1 MKHVLFR
8 FRHIFVLFPGLIFC
22 LLLSGCQS
30 GRQETSVP
38 EETWTEPVYEATVE
52 LYVYNPCEACREE
65 ENFEDAVRQIVSE
78 ACPDRKLLYR
88 GYNIFKT
95 SDRAYLESRLQEA
108 GLDADEAEPPFALV
122 GNELYE
128 GSYEEVGAKISAA
141 LNTQIR
147 ENAGA
152 VESAEAEEGA
162 ETEKS
167 AEEESSTAAEEGTGT
182 VTEAEDKGSE
192 SGPAADSGGTDS
204 GGAGQIRQRVENAG
218 ETESVLLLFTT
229 WSCESCEGVKEYLNN
244 TLQEE
249 YMLAEEAGGQTTTV
263 TLLECSIMEP
273 ENLRLLEQL
282 MESRQVPDEKQQVP
296 ILFFA
301 GGYLSGEAEIKEKLT
316 GEIVS
321 GNALGMSLEGLTD
334 AEAEKGTEAEGG
346 KMGLWQAA
354 AAGLAGGLNPCA
366 ASMLFMVLSLLLVR
380 GKGFLRGSFSYM
392 AGKFAAYMGMG
403 MGLAGLL
410 SLVEESSFLRF
421 QRILS
426 VIFALLALFLG
437 ILNLLDFWN
446 ARKQEYGKIRAQL
459 PEGLRRLNHRLI
471 RKLQEVPD
479 AWLIPALFVL
489 GAVISAGEF
498 FCAGQ
503 IYAASVF
510 YMVSTGSAGF
520 RVFLLLA
527 VFVLCMCLVQTVFI
541 LIVCKTGN
549 LFKVSGMMREGMPVI
564 KLIYAVFFLLL
575 FVLLLF

>member
-8 FRHIFVLFPGLIFC
+8 FRHIFTLFPGLIFC
-22 LLLSGCQS
+22 LLRSGCQS
-30 GRQETSVP
+30 GKQETSVP

-65 ENFEDAVRQIVSE
+65 ENFEDSVRQIVSE

-128 GSYEEVGAKISAA
+128 GSYEEVGAEISTA
-141 LNTQIR
+141 LGT
-147 ENAGA
+147 
-152 VESAEAEEGA
+152 EAEI
-162 ETEKS
+162 
-167 AEEESSTAAEEGTGT
+167 STAAEERTETG
-182 VTEAEDKGSE
+182 TEAEDEGSE
-192 SGPAADSGGTDS
+192 SGPATDS

-218 ETESVLLLFTT
+218 ETESVLLLFTI

-471 RKLQEVPD
+471 RKLREVPD

-520 RVFLLLA
+520 RVFLLLT

>member
-8 FRHIFVLFPGLIFC
+8 FRHIFTLFPGLIFC

-30 GRQETSVP
+30 GKQETSVP

-65 ENFEDAVRQIVSE
+65 ENFEDSVRQIVSE

-128 GSYEEVGAKISAA
+128 GSYEEVGAEISTA
-141 LNTQIR
+141 LGT
-147 ENAGA
+147 
-152 VESAEAEEGA
+152 EAEI
-162 ETEKS
+162 
-167 AEEESSTAAEEGTGT
+167 STAAEERTETG
-182 VTEAEDKGSE
+182 TEAEDEGSE
-192 SGPAADSGGTDS
+192 SGPATDS

-218 ETESVLLLFTT
+218 ETESVLLLFTI

-471 RKLQEVPD
+471 RKLREVPD

-520 RVFLLLA
+520 RVFLLLT

>member
-8 FRHIFVLFPGLIFC
+8 FRHIFTLFPGLIFC

-30 GRQETSVP
+30 GKQETPVP

-65 ENFEDAVRQIVSE
+65 ENFEDSVRQILSE

-128 GSYEEVGAKISAA
+128 GSYEEVGAEISTA
-141 LNTQIR
+141 LGT
-147 ENAGA
+147 
-152 VESAEAEEGA
+152 EAEI
-162 ETEKS
+162 
-167 AEEESSTAAEEGTGT
+167 STAAEERTETG
-182 VTEAEDKGSE
+182 TEAEDEGSE
-192 SGPAADSGGTDS
+192 SGPATDS

-218 ETESVLLLFTT
+218 EKESVLLLFTT

-249 YMLAEEAGGQTTTV
+249 YALSEEAGGQTTTV

-334 AEAEKGTEAEGG
+334 AEAEKVTEAEGG

-446 ARKQEYGKIRAQL
+446 ARKKEYGKIRAQL

>member
-8 FRHIFVLFPGLIFC
+8 FRHIFALFPGLIFC

-30 GRQETSVP
+30 GRQGTSVP

-108 GLDADEAEPPFALV
+108 GLDADAAEPPFALV

-128 GSYEEVGAKISAA
+128 GSYEEVGVKIGAA
-141 LNTQIR
+141 LNTQIW
-147 ENAGA
+147 ESAGA
-152 VESAEAEEGA
+152 VESAEAEESA
-162 ETEKS
+162 ETGKGFEAGS
-167 AEEESSTAAEEGTGT
+167 GTAAEERTGTGT
-182 VTEAEDKGSE
+182 EAESE
-192 SGPAADSGGTDS
+192 GRESSPAADS

-301 GGYLSGEAEIKEKLT
+301 GGYLSGEAEIREKLT

-334 AEAEKGTEAEGG
+334 AEAEKGTEAEEG
-346 KMGLWQAA
+346 KMGPWQAA

>member
-1 MKHVLFR
+1 M
-8 FRHIFVLFPGLIFC
+8 
-22 LLLSGCQS
+22 
-30 GRQETSVP
+30 
-38 EETWTEPVYEATVE
+38 
-52 LYVYNPCEACREE
+52 
-65 ENFEDAVRQIVSE
+65 
-78 ACPDRKLLYR
+78 
-88 GYNIFKT
+88 
-95 SDRAYLESRLQEA
+95 
-108 GLDADEAEPPFALV
+108 
-122 GNELYE
+122 
-128 GSYEEVGAKISAA
+128 
-141 LNTQIR
+141 
-147 ENAGA
+147 
-152 VESAEAEEGA
+152 
-162 ETEKS
+162 
-167 AEEESSTAAEEGTGT
+167 
-182 VTEAEDKGSE
+182 
-192 SGPAADSGGTDS
+192 
-204 GGAGQIRQRVENAG
+204 
-218 ETESVLLLFTT
+218 
-229 WSCESCEGVKEYLNN
+229 KEYLNN

-471 RKLQEVPD
+471 RKLREVPD

-520 RVFLLLA
+520 RVFLLLT